1 MRSYF
6 LSSTFSD
13 MNFERDWFH
22 EEVLPKFREAAHFYG
37 EEADV
42 IDLRIGIDTREL
54 ETPERLKQV
63 LGVCSKLISK
73 CKPLMIVFIGD
84 MYGSTVDERVITP
97 EFAEELNRELNTSVL
112 RKSITALEIDFG
124 IFQKRSSKCIIC
136 IRELRGEFSADDR
149 KKFFEQEPDDAKKL
163 EELTERLKR
172 EYKDRIVE
180 YTADW
185 DGKKLKN
192 FLRTD
197 GRNLAEVLLERMKE
211 DCAADWLK
219 YEKLSWQ
226 EQEEK
231 AAWQLA
237 KVRAE
242 NFYARQDIV
251 AHFEKLFEDSDI
263 IFLKGSKGTGKTS
276 LLSKIAVDFQNLKR
290 KVCCIFS
297 GASTRSSNSLDIL
310 RQMVFFVEEV
320 AGKEHFSATD
330 EGDHFAAYQRRLME
344 ICRQIAEPLFFI
356 IDAVD
361 QIDIDS
367 HRTHLNF
374 LPKATN
380 VHCLVSGADF
390 DFKLVQRVLGGR
402 EESFDFLKDD
412 EVEEVLRGILKRN
425 GRDLFTEIAV
435 AVNKSNGKNSPLFL
449 EFVAQIFFLL
459 TAREFNNL
467 DYNEVIQ
474 AAVRHVKNISSKKIS
489 DAAVYILKEA
499 ANIIF
504 EKPEKAIAAVRLLA
518 ISPHGLR
525 RSDLESILK
534 LNTLDY
540 ARLIWYLHTFFFK
553 RQSGAIDF
561 NHSLIRDGILNDI
574 DKNYIDEGEHQITA
588 HIKKNLPAQDWLRC
602 LDGATFAQKTHDYG
616 FLATL
621 YGEAFIDKN
630 SLLIYGIAQALRSD
644 SGTTCINLLKNH
656 WDELSDE
663 TAGGCYAFFKSITFP
678 DMLAGSYEDYEI
690 TRKIIIAL
698 PILSKSVFIEFSKK
712 DFTGCIDNLTDFDMT
727 LVNMDTK
734 YLIARQE
741 FICGN
746 LPKAQD
752 YLEEIIQ
759 WGEKHT
765 SAKRTDLVGIM
776 CSAYDTLNLLY
787 LTLSNKKV
795 SLEKLQ
801 RQLFW
806 AKRGVELLE
815 ELNLNTKKRIPI
827 MFSLANA
834 YSLTATIKI
843 SLNVDNLSLEE
854 CLDYQAQAYEI
865 YSELIILSSNPKI
878 FQSAT
883 RNVFELAKV
892 NAHLGRIYIV
902 ESFLEEC
909 EEKIEIL
916 LSFYSYDLGSF
927 EIAGE
932 IYSRMSFW
940 EMAIGKIEKSYAHVE
955 KLIRLFFNIRKS
967 DINSAKVIEKLL
979 LILPIKFK
987 NMAGDFE
994 KIGDRERAAHCRKI
1008 AAEILRRMSKL

>member
-231 AAWQLA
+231 AAWQFA

-290 KVCCIFS
+290 KVRCIFS

-425 GRDLFTEIAV
+425 GRDLFPEIAV

-504 EKPEKAIAAVRLLA
+504 EKPEKAIAALA

-574 DKNYIDEGEHQITA
+574 DKNYIDEGERKITA

-932 IYSRMSFW
+932 IYSRMSFL

>member
-6 LSSTFSD
+6 ISSTFID
-13 MNFERDWFH
+13 MNFERDWFN
-22 EEVLPKFREAAHFYG
+22 EEILPKFREAAHSHG
-37 EEADV
+37 EEADA
-42 IDLRIGIDTREL
+42 IDLRIGIDTRKL

-84 MYGSTVDERVITP
+84 KYGYTVDANVITV
-97 EFAEELNRELNTSVL
+97 EFAEELNAEMHTQVL
-112 RKSITALEIDFG
+112 KKGITHLEIDFG
-124 IFQKRSSKCIIC
+124 IFQQRSSKCIIC
-136 IRELRGEFSADDR
+136 MRTLRGKFSEEAW
-149 KKFFEQEPDDAKKL
+149 KKFFEQDKNSKKQL
-163 EELTERLKR
+163 IALKDKLKS
-172 EYKDRIVE
+172 EYGDRIIE
-180 YTADW
+180 YTANWNGTELED
-185 DGKKLKN
+185 
-192 FLRTD
+192 FRTND
-197 GRNLAEVLLERMKE
+197 GRDLAEVLLERMIA
-211 DCAADWLK
+211 DCKVDWLAW
-219 YEKLSWQ
+219 EKLSWQ
-226 EQEEK
+226 EKEEN
-231 AAWQLA
+231 AAWQFA

-242 NFYARQDIV
+242 NFYAREDTV
-251 AHFEKLFEDSDI
+251 AKLENIFSGGDNI
-263 IFLKGSKGTGKTS
+263 IFLKSAKGTGKTS
-276 LLSKIAVDFQNLKR
+276 LLSKIAIDFKEFGN
-290 KVCCIFS
+290 KVRCIFS
-297 GASTRSSNSLDIL
+297 GTSTRSSNSLDIL
-310 RQMVFFVEEV
+310 RQMVFYAEKV
-320 AGKEHFSATD
+320 AGK
-330 EGDHFAAYQRRLME
+330 DHFETNTENPYAAHKQRLAE
-344 ICRQIAEPLFFI
+344 ICKQIKEPLFFI

-367 HRTHLNF
+367 HSEHLDF
-374 LPKATN
+374 LIKADN
-380 VHCLVSGADF
+380 VHYLVSGADF
-390 DFKLVQRVLGGR
+390 DFSKAQRVLGGR
-402 EESFDFLKDD
+402 VEPLEFLKDD
-412 EVEEVLRGILKRN
+412 EVEEVLRGILVRN
-425 GRDLFTEIAV
+425 GRNLFPEIASV
-435 AVNKSNGKNSPLFL
+435 VNKSQEKNSPLFL

-474 AAVRHVKNISSKKIS
+474 VAVRHVDNMSSKKIS
-489 DAAVYILKEA
+489 DVAVYILKEA

-525 RSDLESILK
+525 RLDLEAILK

-540 ARLIWYLHTFFFK
+540 GRLIWYLHTFFFE
-553 RQSGAIDF
+553 RPSGAIDF

-574 DKNYIDEGEHQITA
+574 DKNYIIDGERKITA
-588 HIKKNLPAQDWLRC
+588 HIRALPANDWLRC
-602 LDGATFAQKTHDYG
+602 LDGATFAQKIHDYK

-621 YGEAFIDKN
+621 YGEAFMDKN
-630 SLLIYGIAQALRSD
+630 SLLIYGIEQALRSD

-678 DMLAGSYEDYEI
+678 NMLAGSYEDYEI
-690 TRKIIIAL
+690 TRNIIIAL
-698 PILSKSVFIEFSKK
+698 PILSKGVFIEFSKK

-759 WGEKHT
+759 WGEKHN

-787 LTLSNKKV
+787 FTLGNKKV

-806 AKRGVELLE
+806 ANRGVELLE
-815 ELNLNTKKRIPI
+815 ESNLNTKKGIPI
-827 MFSLANA
+827 MFALANA
-834 YSLTATIKI
+834 YSLTASIKI
-843 SLNVDNLSLEE
+843 SLNVDNSSIEE

-865 YSELIILSSNPKI
+865 YSELITLSSNPKI

-883 RNVFELAKV
+883 RNVFELAKI
-892 NAHLGRIYIV
+892 NARLGDMEIV

-909 EEKIEIL
+909 EEKIEVL
-916 LSFYSYDLGSF
+916 LSLYSYDLDSF

-932 IYSRMSFW
+932 TYSRMSFL
-940 EMAIGKIEKSYAHVE
+940 EMAIGKIKKSYAHVE
-955 KLIRLFFNIRKS
+955 KLIRLFFNVRKS

-979 LILPIKFK
+979 LILSIKFE
-987 NMAGDFE
+987 NIAGDFA
-994 KIGDRERAAHCRKI
+994 KIGNIERSAHCRKI
-1008 AAEILRRMSKL
+1008 AAEILRHMSKL

>member
-6 LSSTFSD
+6 ISSTFSD
-13 MNFERDWFH
+13 MNFERDWFQKN
-22 EEVLPKFREAAHFYG
+22 VLPRFREAAHSHG
-37 EEADV
+37 EESDA

-54 ETPERLKQV
+54 ETPERLKKV
-63 LGVCSKLISK
+63 LGICSKLISK

-84 MYGSTVDERVITP
+84 KYGYTIDANVITV
-97 EFAEELNRELNTSVL
+97 EFAEELNTEMHTQILN
-112 RKSITALEIDFG
+112 KSITDLEIDFG
-124 IFQKRSSKCIIC
+124 IFQQRSSKCIIC
-136 IRELRGEFSADDR
+136 MRTLLGKFSEKAW
-149 KKFFEQEPDDAKKL
+149 KKFFEQDENSEKQLIALKDKL
-163 EELTERLKR
+163 KS
-172 EYKDRIVE
+172 EYGDRIIE
-180 YTADW
+180 YTANW
-185 DGKKLKN
+185 NGTELEN
-192 FLRTD
+192 FRTND
-197 GRNLAEVLLERMKE
+197 GRDLAEVLLERMIA
-211 DCAADWLK
+211 DCEVDWLAW
-219 YEKLSWQ
+219 EKLSWQ

-231 AAWQLA
+231 AAWQFA

-242 NFYARQDIV
+242 NFYAREDTV
-251 AHFEKLFEDSDI
+251 AKLENIFFGGDNI
-263 IFLKGSKGTGKTS
+263 IFLKGAKGTGKTS

-297 GASTRSSNSLDIL
+297 GTSTRSSNSLDIL
-310 RQMVFFVEEV
+310 RQMVFYAEKV
-320 AGKEHFSATD
+320 AGK
-330 EGDHFAAYQRRLME
+330 DHFETNTEKPYAAHKQHLAE
-344 ICRQIAEPLFFI
+344 VCKQIEEPLFFI

-367 HRTHLNF
+367 HREHLDF
-374 LPKATN
+374 LIKADN
-380 VHCLVSGADF
+380 VHYLVSGADF
-390 DFKLVQRVLGGR
+390 DFSKAQRVLDGR
-402 EESFDFLKDD
+402 VEPLEFLKDD
-412 EVEEVLRGILKRN
+412 EIEEVLCGILARN
-425 GRDLFTEIAV
+425 GRDLFDELAV
-435 AVNKSNGKNSPLFL
+435 VVNKSRGKNSPLFL

-459 TAREFNNL
+459 TEREFNNL

-474 AAVRHVKNISSKKIS
+474 VAVKHVDNMSSKKTS
-489 DAAVYILKEA
+489 DTAVYILKEA
-499 ANIIF
+499 TNIIF

-540 ARLIWYLHTFFFK
+540 ARLIWYLHTFFFE

-561 NHSLIRDGILNDI
+561 NHSLIRNGILNDI
-574 DKNYIDEGEHQITA
+574 EKNYIDDGERKITA
-588 HIKKNLPAQDWLRC
+588 HIKKNLPSQDWLRC
-602 LDGATFAQKTHDYG
+602 LDGATLAQKTHDYE

-621 YGEAFIDKN
+621 YGEAFMDKN

-644 SGTTCINLLKNH
+644 GGTTCKNLLKNH
-656 WDELSDE
+656 WNELSDE
-663 TAGGCYAFFKSITFP
+663 TAGGCYAFFKSSTFP
-678 DMLAGSYEDYEI
+678 DMLANSYEDYEI

-698 PILSKSVFIEFSKK
+698 PILSKGVFIEFSKK

-727 LVNMDTK
+727 LVNIDTK

-765 SAKRTDLVGIM
+765 SAKRTDLIGIM

-787 LTLSNKKV
+787 FTLGNKEA

-806 AKRGVELLE
+806 AKRGVKLLE
-815 ELNLNTKKRIPI
+815 ELNLNTKERISI
-827 MFSLANA
+827 LFALANA

-843 SLNVDNLSLEE
+843 SLNVDNSSLEE
-854 CLDYQAQAYEI
+854 CLDYQSQAYEI
-865 YSELIILSSNPKI
+865 YSELITLSSNPKI

-883 RNVFELAKV
+883 RNVFELAKI
-892 NAHLGRIYIV
+892 NEHLGRIYLV
-902 ESFLEEC
+902 ENFLEEC
-909 EEKIEIL
+909 EEKIEVL
-916 LSFYSYDLGSF
+916 LSLYSYDLGSF

-932 IYSRMSFW
+932 LYSRMGLL
-940 EMAIGKIEKSYAHVE
+940 EMAIGKIKKSYAHVE
-955 KLIRLFFNIRKS
+955 KLIRLFFNVLKS

-979 LILPIKFK
+979 SILSIKFE
-987 NMAGDFE
+987 NMAGDFA
-994 KIGDRERAAHCRKI
+994 KIGDRERTTHCRKI
-1008 AAEILRRMSKL
+1008 AVEILSRMSKL